1 MRKEFLEEL
10 EEDIR
15 QAATG
20 QVDADKAKDLAAKF
34 LLAQLEISRSLR
46 KADLDA
52 RLNKQGTKQKKAKV
66 YMEEV
71 AKAEKG
77 GGKKPSD
84 VLLEQLVNTDPGVNF
99 EQTRL
104 DESEVKRDEL
114 QDYQNV
120 FKDAHIYFRKCAGD
134 KFDG

>member
-1 MRKEFLEEL
+1 MEKAFLDEL

-15 QAATG
+15 KAALG
-20 QVDADKAKDLAAKF
+20 QVDADESKNLAAKF
-34 LLAQLEISRSLR
+34 LLAQIEISRSLR

-52 RLNKQGTKQKKAKV
+52 RLNKAGTKQKKAKV
-66 YMEEV
+66 YLAEV
-71 AKAEKG
+71 SKTE
-77 GGKKPSD
+77 KKPSD
-84 VLLEQLVNTDPGVNF
+84 TLLEQTVNTDKDVIS
-99 EQTRL
+99 EQKKL

-120 FKDAHIYFRKCAGD
+120 FKEAHIFFRKCAGD